1 MDTSQILKDFA
12 KFLGVQSDINV
23 DESVTHIEDTF
34 FPEVMKILQKDDSF
48 FAEERVLFG
57 VNLSAAEVDRAELWK
72 NIQGSLF
79 ASFLHGDIRDKL
91 GKVVDVVKKV
101 WNGSGQ
107 TNEDLDKILNDDESE
122 GKLKELLDYVMECRL
137 AKMFMNIVESFDIS
151 DIEINFDSPE
161 ELIELVKN
169 PENPVVQKL
178 MKKMQK
184 IIETKMKNGELSQ
197 QLIESEIHG
206 IKNKILSIF
215 GNVFNDFLGG
225 RKADV
230 SSNVLMANTTEGRR
244 QRMLAR
250 LQRKLREKNSK

>member
-1 MDTSQILKDFA
+1 
-12 KFLGVQSDINV
+12 
-23 DESVTHIEDTF
+23 
-34 FPEVMKILQKDDSF
+34 
-48 FAEERVLFG
+48 
-57 VNLSAAEVDRAELWK
+57 
-72 NIQGSLF
+72 
-79 ASFLHGDIRDKL
+79 
-91 GKVVDVVKKV
+91 V

-107 TNEDLDKILNDDESE
+107 TNEDIDKILNDEDSE

-137 AKMFMNIVESFDIS
+137 AKIFMNIVESFDMS
-151 DIEINFDSPE
+151 DVEINFDSPE

-169 PENPVVQKL
+169 PENPVVQNL

-184 IIETKMKNGELSQ
+184 LIEAKMKTGELSQ

-206 IKNKILSIF
+206 IKNKVLSIF

-230 SSNVLMANTTEGRR
+230 SSNVLMANTTEARR